1 MHTRRVQ
8 KWIIGS
14 LRSTP
19 RTQFSAVP
27 EKFVKLPNRFP
38 KASKLYDI
46 YSTGSDEAEVVYEY
60 NHKLYYQALFS
71 VSRVFY
77 DFLGQLPETGK
88 FWSAGVPAT
97 SCLEAAVAWAIATD
111 IAIAPHILQEVGK
124 YLPWLIPATP
134 TGLTVRADPNDG
146 TVLHLTWQDNANDE
160 TWFEVNNAARSRKAP
175 AHSGTGTVTYT
186 WTGLKPG
193 SWICFKVRAANG
205 FGDSG
210 WVPKPGSGYNGSGYD
225 CAFTSSPSPQPT
237 AKQCVFLL
245 PNQVNCT
252 SSNPQITLEA
262 ENIGDTSGCTFSDQ
276 IIWGDGSQQTVKY
289 PGANNQPEIVANHT
303 YQQKGTFSIT
313 VNPTVLSGGCS
324 SISASYKF
332 TYS

>member
-1 MHTRRVQ
+1 MAADDLRHDVPPEILSATTLTIPGIAEARELPHPARRAQHPGRPAGQPRRSCAASSPSPCRRTSTPPCRHMHTRRVQ

-88 FWSAGVPAT
+88 FWSAGVPTT

-160 TWFEVNNAARSRKAP
+160 TWFEVNNAAGSRKAP
-175 AHSGTGTVTYT
+175 AHSGTG
-186 WTGLKPG
+186 
-193 SWICFKVRAANG
+193 
-205 FGDSG
+205 
-210 WVPKPGSGYNGSGYD
+210 
-225 CAFTSSPSPQPT
+225 PSPT
-237 AKQCVFLL
+237 
-245 PNQVNCT
+245 
-252 SSNPQITLEA
+252 
-262 ENIGDTSGCTFSDQ
+262 
-276 IIWGDGSQQTVKY
+276 
-289 PGANNQPEIVANHT
+289 PGP
-303 YQQKGTFSIT
+303 G
-313 VNPTVLSGGCS
+313 
-324 SISASYKF
+324 
-332 TYS
+332 